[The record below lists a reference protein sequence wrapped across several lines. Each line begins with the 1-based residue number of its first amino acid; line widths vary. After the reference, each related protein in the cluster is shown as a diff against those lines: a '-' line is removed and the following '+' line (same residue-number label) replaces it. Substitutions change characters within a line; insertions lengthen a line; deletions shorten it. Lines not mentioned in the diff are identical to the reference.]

1 MAKYKLEELVDV
13 QKLQEL
19 MDKFYNITQLPHGVL
34 NLEGKMLIN
43 TKWQMVCEKFHS
55 KIFDSGEHCI
65 TGFMKNKE
73 EMEIREDYSLTQC
86 RNGLMNAFIPIEMDG
101 EIIANF
107 VIGQFF
113 ITEPNLEIFKIQA
126 KKYGLDK
133 KAYLESIKNVP
144 IITKERLEDII
155 CYYKSLAKVFAEM
168 GLGKIKGI
176 ELRKQVEACN
186 RQLQEELEERN
197 VELQQNNNQL
207 LEEQE
212 RMRQIKE
219 ALRES
224 EEQYKRLVELLPLGV
239 YIRDKERYLY
249 CNQAGAKLLGVQE
262 SHQVI
267 GNKVSDFLRF
277 TKQQQQQFERDY
289 DDVIQNNDKPF
300 SQCRFFRVK
309 DKKYIYL
316 EGIGA
321 KCPYNGKDQM
331 LIVSQDI
338 SDRKAKERL
347 RTTVAEKTRQLNE
360 AMAYEKLRTD
370 FFANLS
376 HELRTPLNII
386 LTSLQVSNI
395 ILEDMSKMDKS
406 ENLQKLFRYKNLIKQ
421 NSYRLIRLVNNLIDI
436 TKIDAGYFQVFPK
449 NCNIVS
455 LVEDITLSVTE
466 YAKNKDINLIFDT
479 NVEEKI
485 MACDEDKIE
494 RIILNLLSN
503 SLKFTPKGGEIKVNF
518 EDQDKNI
525 LISVEDNGIGIPND
539 KLESI
544 FDRFVQVDKSLS
556 RNNEGS
562 GIGLSLIRSLV
573 ELHGGRIWVESNW
586 GCGSKFFIKLP
597 VKVFPKEEN
606 ENMNV
611 PSDTNKGEKINIEFS
626 DIYFN

>member
-1 MAKYKLEELVDV
+1 MAKYKLEELVDM

-65 TGFMKNKE
+65 TGFTKNKE
-73 EMEIREDYSLTQC
+73 EIEEDYSLTQC

-113 ITEPNLEIFKIQA
+113 ITEPDLEMFKIQA
-126 KKYGLDK
+126 KKFGLDE

-144 IITKERLEDII
+144 IMAKERLEDII
-155 CYYKSLAKVFAEM
+155 CYYKGLAKVFAEM
-168 GLGKIKGI
+168 GLSKIKEI
-176 ELRKQVEACN
+176 QLRKQVEVCN

-197 VELQQNNNQL
+197 VELYQNNNQL
-207 LEEQE
+207 LEEQK
-212 RMRQIKE
+212 RMKQIKE

-224 EEQYKRLVELLPLGV
+224 EEQYKRLVELLPIGV

-277 TKQQQQQFERDY
+277 TKNQEQQFQKDY
-289 DDVIQNNDKPF
+289 QDVIQKNEKPF
-300 SQCRFFRVK
+300 SQCRFLRVR

-360 AMAYEKLRTD
+360 AVAYEKLRTD

-386 LTSLQVSNI
+386 LASLQVANI
-395 ILEDMSKMDKS
+395 ILENMNITDKN
-406 ENLQKLFRYKNLIKQ
+406 ENIQKLFRYKDLIKQ

-436 TKIDAGYFQVFPK
+436 TKIDAGYFQLFPK

-455 LVEDITLSVTE
+455 LIEDITLSVTE
-466 YAKNKDINLIFDT
+466 YGKNKDINIIFDT

-485 MACDEDKIE
+485 MACDEDKVE

-518 EDQDKNI
+518 EDQDKYV

-562 GIGLSLIRSLV
+562 GIGLSLIKSLV
-573 ELHGGRIWVESNW
+573 ELHGGKIWAHSNW
-586 GCGSKFFIKLP
+586 GDGSKFFIKLP
-597 VKVFPKEEN
+597 VKVLSQDEN
-606 ENMNV
+606 KNMDM
-611 PSDTNKGEKINIEFS
+611 PSGTNKAEKINIEFS
-626 DIYFN
+626 DIYFS

>member
-1 MAKYKLEELVDV
+1 MPKYKLEELVDV
-13 QKLQEL
+13 QKLQGL
-19 MDKFYNITQLPHGVL
+19 MDKLYNIIGLPHGVI

-43 TKWQMVCEKFHS
+43 SKWQIVCEKFH
-55 KIFDSGEHCI
+55 KKTFNPQEHCI

-73 EMEIREDYSLTQC
+73 VERGEDYILTQC
-86 RNGLMNAFIPIEMDG
+86 KNGLMSAFIPIEIDG
-101 EIIANF
+101 QIIANF
-107 VIGQFF
+107 IIGQFF
-113 ITEPNLEIFKIQA
+113 IKEPDLKMFEIQA
-126 KKYGLDK
+126 QKLKIDE

-144 IITKERLEDII
+144 ILDKKRLEGII
-155 CYYKSLAKVFAEM
+155 SYYKSLAKVFAEM
-168 GLGKIKGI
+168 GLSKIKEI
-176 ELRKQVEACN
+176 KLRKQVEVCN
-186 RQLQEELEERN
+186 KQLEQELKERN
-197 VELQQNNNQL
+197 VELEQNNNQL

-212 RMRQIKE
+212 RMRQVKE

-224 EEQYKRLVELLPLGV
+224 EEQYKRLVELLPIGV

-277 TKQQQQQFERDY
+277 TKRQQQQFEKDY
-289 DDVIQNNDKPF
+289 DDVIRNNDKPF

-321 KCPYNGKDQM
+321 KCPYNGNDQM

-347 RTTVAEKTRQLNE
+347 RTTVVEKTRQLNE

-386 LTSLQVSNI
+386 LTSIQVASI
-395 ILEDMSKMDKS
+395 ILEDMSKTDKS
-406 ENLQKLFRYKNLIKQ
+406 ENLQKLFKYKNLIKQ

-485 MACDEDKIE
+485 MACDEDKVE
-494 RIILNLLSN
+494 RIVLNLLSN

-518 EDQDKNI
+518 EDQDRNV
-525 LISVEDNGIGIPND
+525 LISVEDNGIGIPDD

-562 GIGLSLIRSLV
+562 GIGLSLIKSLV
-573 ELHGGRIWVESNW
+573 ELHGGKIWAHSSW
-586 GCGSKFFIKLP
+586 GDGSKFFIKLP
-597 VKVFPKEEN
+597 VKILPEEEN
-606 ENMNV
+606 ENINV
-611 PSDTNKGEKINIEFS
+611 PSDTNKAEKINIEFS
-626 DIYFN
+626 DIYFS

>member
-1 MAKYKLEELVDV
+1 MAKYKLEELVDME
-13 QKLQEL
+13 KLQKL
-19 MDKFYNITQLPHGVL
+19 MDKFYNITGLPHGVV
-34 NLEGKMLIN
+34 NLEGKLLIN
-43 TKWQMVCEKFHS
+43 TRWQIVCEKFHR
-55 KIFDSGEHCI
+55 KIYDCEEHCVI
-65 TGFMKNKE
+65 GLMKNRE
-73 EMEIREDYSLTQC
+73 VERGEDYILNQC
-86 RNGLMNAFIPIEMDG
+86 RNGLMNAVIPIEIGG

-113 ITEPNLEIFKIQA
+113 IKEPNLEMFKNQA
-126 KKYGLDK
+126 KRLGVDE
-133 KAYLESIKNVP
+133 KAYLESIKSVP
-144 IITKERLEDII
+144 IVEKERLEDII
-155 CYYKSLAKVFAEM
+155 SYYKSLAKIFAEM
-168 GLGKIKGI
+168 GLSKIKEI
-176 ELRKQVEACN
+176 QLRNQVEVCN
-186 RQLQEELEERN
+186 RQLQEELKQRN

-207 LEEQE
+207 LEEQK
-212 RMRQIKE
+212 RIRQVKE

-224 EEQYKRLVELLPLGV
+224 EEQYKTLVELLPIGV

-249 CNQAGAKLLGVQE
+249 CNQAGARLLGVQE
-262 SHQVI
+262 SNEVI

-277 TKQQQQQFERDY
+277 TKNQEQQFEKDY
-289 DDVIQNNDKPF
+289 EDVIQSNEKPF
-300 SQCRFFRVK
+300 SQCRFLRVK

-321 KCPYNGKDQM
+321 RCPYNGEDQM

-360 AMAYEKLRTD
+360 AVAYEKLRTD

-386 LTSLQVSNI
+386 LASLQVTNI
-395 ILEDMSKMDKS
+395 ILEDMNITNKS
-406 ENLQKLFRYKNLIKQ
+406 ENVQKLFRYKDLIKQ

-436 TKIDAGYFQVFPK
+436 TKIDAGYFQLFPK

-485 MACDEDKIE
+485 MACDEDKVE
-494 RIILNLLSN
+494 RMILNLLSN

-518 EDQDKNI
+518 EDQDKYV

-562 GIGLSLIRSLV
+562 GIGLSLIKSLV
-573 ELHGGRIWVESNW
+573 ELHGGEIWARSRW
-586 GCGSKFFIKLP
+586 GDGSKFFIKLP
-597 VKVFPKEEN
+597 VKVLPQDEN
-606 ENMNV
+606 KNIDM
-611 PSDTNKGEKINIEFS
+611 PSGTNKGEKINIEFS
-626 DIYFN
+626 DIYFS

>member
-1 MAKYKLEELVDV
+1 MAKYKLEELVDM
-13 QKLQEL
+13 QKLQKL
-19 MDKFYNITQLPHGVL
+19 MDKFYNITKLPHGVL

-43 TKWQMVCEKFHS
+43 TRWQMACEKFHR
-55 KIFDSGEHCI
+55 KISDSRQHCI
-65 TGFMKNKE
+65 EGFIKNKE
-73 EMEIREDYSLTQC
+73 VERGEDYTLTQC
-86 RNGLMNAFIPIEMDG
+86 RNGLMSAFIPIEIDG

-107 VIGQFF
+107 IIGQFF
-113 ITEPNLEIFKIQA
+113 IKEPNLEIFEIQA
-126 KKYGLDK
+126 QKFGIDE
-133 KAYLESIKNVP
+133 KAYLESIKSVP
-144 IITKERLEDII
+144 IVEKERLEDII

-168 GLGKIKGI
+168 GLSKIKEI
-176 ELRKQVEACN
+176 ELRKQVEVCN
-186 RQLQEELEERN
+186 RQLQEELKERKA
-197 VELQQNNNQL
+197 ELQQNNNQL

-212 RMRQIKE
+212 RMRQVKE

-224 EEQYKRLVELLPLGV
+224 EEQYKRLVELLPIGV

-267 GNKVSDFLRF
+267 GNKVNDFLRF
-277 TKQQQQQFERDY
+277 TKQQQYQFERDY
-289 DDVIQNNDKPF
+289 DDVILSNEKPF
-300 SQCRFFRVK
+300 SQCRFLRAK

-338 SDRKAKERL
+338 SDRKTKERL

-386 LTSLQVSNI
+386 LTSLQVANI
-395 ILEDMSKMDKS
+395 ILEDMSKTNKS

-455 LVEDITLSVTE
+455 LVEDIALSVTE
-466 YAKNKDINLIFDT
+466 YAKNKDINLVFDT

-518 EDQDKNI
+518 EDQDTNI
-525 LISVEDNGIGIPND
+525 LISVEDNGIGIPKD

-562 GIGLSLIRSLV
+562 GIGLSLIKSLV
-573 ELHGGRIWVESNW
+573 ELHRGKIWVESNW
-586 GCGSKFFIKLP
+586 GYGSKFFIKLP
-597 VKVFPKEEN
+597 VKVLSQEEN
-606 ENMNV
+606 ENVNI
-611 PSDTNKGEKINIEFS
+611 SSGTNKGEKINIEFS
-626 DIYFN
+626 DIYFS